1 MEQQPLLWL
10 ISIHSDVQF
19 TTKSCWSGCVFN
31 QGSNLE
37 LWSTHFQ
44 FWMLF
49 CLAWKYQSRVLW
61 TRLLPFYSQK
71 IINRITPVMSVQT
84 NLRDESYDSYEL
96 WKKHNKNCEKLAFWC
111 IFFLFGVCARCA
123 RHPTAPEDLWCR
135 CQLSGGKN
143 GATSQLSLV
152 PASTPSFLVP
162 KNGNGG
168 HLSFEG
174 DNSFNS
180 FATMN
185 KRNHINHPTLNDF
198 GAKRQIQRYPKY
210 SKMNS
215 WNLLLPVHLWLTP
228 LRFWTPQLITTNLPA
243 MQQNWGSTAALLC
256 GFGIVLMQVS
266 SWWHDFCAQTQF
278 SSATVTLVSSC

>member
-1 MEQQPLLWL
+1 MHTDSYSKWNSNHYSDSFLFIRMCNLQPRVVDPDVFSTKAP
-10 ISIHSDVQF
+10 ISNCGQLTFNSGCSFTWHGSIKAVSSEPDFYRFTLKKSSIESLQLCLSKQIWEMKAMTAMNF
-19 TTKSCWSGCVFN
+19 EKNTTKIVKNS
-31 QGSNLE
+31 
-37 LWSTHFQ
+37 HF
-44 FWMLF
+44 
-49 CLAWKYQSRVLW
+49 
-61 TRLLPFYSQK
+61 
-71 IINRITPVMSVQT
+71 
-84 NLRDESYDSYEL
+84 D
-96 WKKHNKNCEKLAFWC
+96 AF
-111 IFFLFGVCARCA
+111 FFLFGVCARCA

-228 LRFWTPQLITTNLPA
+228 LRF
-243 MQQNWGSTAALLC
+243 
-256 GFGIVLMQVS
+256 
-266 SWWHDFCAQTQF
+266 
-278 SSATVTLVSSC
+278 